1 MRDFFKFVRHFFE
14 YLRFVAPTLVV
25 LLGLLLVAAALI
37 SIDEKIGYGDALYF
51 TMITGLTV
59 GYGDVVPT
67 TILSRVVSVLVGL
80 IGLIFFGIIVAV
92 ATRALGK
99 TVGEKRDLRN
109 PKE

>member
-1 MRDFFKFVRHFFE
+1 MRDFFKFVRHFSE

-25 LLGLLLVAAALI
+25 LLGLLMVAAVLI

-99 TVGEKRDLRN
+99 TVGERGDLRN